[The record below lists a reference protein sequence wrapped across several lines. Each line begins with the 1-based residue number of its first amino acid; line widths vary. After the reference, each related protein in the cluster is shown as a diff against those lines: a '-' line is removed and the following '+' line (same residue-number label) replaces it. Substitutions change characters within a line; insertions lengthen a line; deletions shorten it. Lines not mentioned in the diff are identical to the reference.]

1 MRNLLATTA
10 LAAALITPVAASA
23 EPVPASVAAMID
35 AAAGDPA
42 ALKTV
47 ADIAKKTNPASA
59 TEIDAQVA
67 ALGKKAEEAR
77 LAKLETQGFT
87 EGWSGEGS
95 IGAFTSSGNTSSTG
109 VALGLKL
116 SKEGVKWKNTLAG
129 AVNYQKD
136 NGVTSQE
143 RYFVG
148 YDLNYKFSQR
158 FYALAIVSWERDTF
172 AGYTSR
178 FSESLGLGYKIVDSP
193 KVVWG
198 LEGGPALRQTS
209 YILTGNE
216 SDFSGRVAT
225 NFVWNIGPNTAFT
238 ETASYFFGGETN
250 TITSDTAL
258 TTKLY
263 NSLSARI
270 SFFLQNESN
279 PQPGLEATDTT
290 TRFTLVYGF

>member
-1 MRNLLATTA
+1 MRKLLATTA
-10 LAAALITPVAASA
+10 LALVMPFAAQA

-59 TEIDAQVA
+59 AEIDAQVA

-77 LAKLETQGFT
+77 LAKLESQGFT

-225 NFVWNIGPNTAFT
+225 NFVWNIGPTTAFT
-238 ETASYFFGGETN
+238 ENASYFFGGETN
-250 TITSDTAL
+250 TITSETAL

>member
-1 MRNLLATTA
+1 MRKLLATTA
-10 LAAALITPVAASA
+10 LALAMPFAAQA

-59 TEIDAQVA
+59 AEIDAQVA

-77 LAKLETQGFT
+77 LAKLESQSFT

-158 FYALAIVSWERDTF
+158 FYALAILSWERDTF

-225 NFVWNIGPNTAFT
+225 NFVWNIGPTTAFT
-238 ETASYFFGGETN
+238 ENASYFFGGETN
-250 TITSDTAL
+250 TITSETAL

-270 SFFLQNESN
+270 SFFVQNESN

>member
-1 MRNLLATTA
+1 MRILFAVPA
-10 LAAALITPVAASA
+10 LALAVPFAAAHA

-42 ALKTV
+42 SLKTV
-47 ADIAKKTNPASA
+47 ADIAKKTNPGSA
-59 TEIDAQVA
+59 AEIDAQVA
-67 ALGKKAEEAR
+67 ALNKKAEETR
-77 LAKLETQGFT
+77 VAKLESQSFT
-87 EGWSGEGS
+87 EGWSGEGT

-109 VALGLKL
+109 VAIGAKLTKESLKW
-116 SKEGVKWKNTLAG
+116 ENTLAG

-143 RYFVG
+143 RYFIG
-148 YDLNYKFSQR
+148 NDLHYKFSPR

-178 FSESLGLGYKIVDSP
+178 FSESLGLGYKVIDTP
-193 KVVWG
+193 KVVLG
-198 LEGGPALRQTS
+198 LEGGPAPRQTN
-209 YILTGNE
+209 YVLTGNS
-216 SDFSGRVAT
+216 SDFAGRVAG
-225 NFVWNIGPNTAFT
+225 NFVWNIGATTAFT

-250 TITSDTAL
+250 TFTSDTAL

-263 NSLSARI
+263 GSLSARI